1 MLENVTAFIISF
13 PQYVPATF
21 ASCRLQAP
29 RQDLYGWVLRTKMAA
44 VSNDEAGFDSLLCF
58 MVFHIS
64 SQVQLGTGFFAAPM
78 NDAPLPP
85 QTATLEMTLSSSPA

>member
-21 ASCRLQAP
+21 APCRLQAP

-58 MVFHIS
+58 MC
-64 SQVQLGTGFFAAPM
+64 TGMRIVRAWSAM
-78 NDAPLPP
+78 ARVM
-85 QTATLEMTLSSSPA
+85 A